1 MKRETQKGDRRQ
13 IQRKRPERWEGGW
26 GGGSRG
32 LCPSPARVRPG
43 PPRGLCRAMANG
55 MIAWRGGRQRVT
67 NEPPESPAL
76 VMDGLAAG
84 RRGGRGLG
92 RGAPIK
98 INVSFSW
105 SRARHRGR
113 NWRGVYE
120 RPGQRGAGRQKLRER
135 GGGAER
141 CRDKGQRHGS
151 PETTEWGQR
160 RERKRQ
166 GEIGSR
172 RERWRHGE
180 IVQRKRDRERKKSR
194 ARET

>member
-1 MKRETQKGDRRQ
+1 M
-13 IQRKRPERWEGGW
+13 
-26 GGGSRG
+26 
-32 LCPSPARVRPG
+32 
-43 PPRGLCRAMANG
+43 
-55 MIAWRGGRQRVT
+55 T

-120 RPGQRGAGRQKLRER
+120 RPGQRGAGRQKLGGRGWGRREV
-135 GGGAER
+135 
-141 CRDKGQRHGS
+141 QRQR
-151 PETTEWGQR
+151 PETRVPRDDGVGTAAGEKETRRDWEQEREMETRRDCPEKERQR
-160 RERKRQ
+160 Q
-166 GEIGSR
+166 
-172 RERWRHGE
+172 
-180 IVQRKRDRERKKSR
+180 KSR
-194 ARET
+194 ARDT